1 MNFDHKSFVWKL
13 VLPVPIALVCV
24 ILAGWLVI
32 PQWTAKNAV
41 DAAIKS
47 ASETVSQFKTIRG
60 YYTKNIIAKVKANG
74 TIKPAINHK
83 GVPNTV
89 PLPATFVHDIS
100 KLLEKQDTKV
110 GLYSAY
116 PFPNR
121 ASRKLDD
128 FQTEAWA
135 ALNADPKAIFSRRVD
150 GGWPRRCA
158 CRHGGHHGRPGLRQL
173 SQQSSRYTQG

>member
-1 MNFDHKSFVWKL
+1 MNFNQKSFVWKL
-13 VLPVPIALVCV
+13 VLPVPIALVFV
-24 ILAGWLVI
+24 ILAGWMVI
-32 PQWTAKNAV
+32 PQWTAKYAV
-41 DAAIKS
+41 EAAIKS
-47 ASETVSQFKTIRG
+47 ASETVSQSKTIRG

-74 TIKPAINHK
+74 TMKPAINHK

-121 ASRKLDD
+121 ASR
-128 FQTEAWA
+128 
-135 ALNADPKAIFSRRVD
+135 
-150 GGWPRRCA
+150 
-158 CRHGGHHGRPGLRQL
+158 
-173 SQQSSRYTQG
+173 